1 MRIDIYE
8 NGHRFVHN
16 AGATLKLHG
25 GNIIKTITL
34 KNVSYEEEKQV
45 FANPHNDEL
54 IERLQKKG

>member
-8 NGHRFVHN
+8 NGHRFVHSG
-16 AGATLKLHG
+16 GATLRLHG
-25 GNIIKTITL
+25 KKIVKTITL
-34 KNVSYEEEKQV
+34 KDVSHEEKKQV